1 MKILMTTDL
10 YTPQVNG
17 VVTSIRTLKHALEV
31 LGHDVRVLT
40 LGANSS
46 INTID
51 KTYTV
56 SSINI
61 NRIYPGARLSLSA
74 NDFIYAEIIDWQP
87 DIIHSHCEFST
98 FKMAKHLAEVLNIPI
113 VHTYHTV
120 YEDYTH
126 YFSPNK
132 KMGKKLV
139 SFFSTH
145 ILKQTDLVIAP
156 TQKVKDLLLN
166 YSVDQT
172 IEVVAT
178 GIDTKQF
185 DQKIAADKKADL
197 RNQYGIKDE
206 DCLLLFVGR
215 LAKEKNIE
223 EILSF
228 LHRMNQRQVKFLICG
243 DGPNRQNLE
252 NLVANYGL
260 QGRVHF
266 AGMIDPSEVAQYYQL
281 ADIFVSAS
289 TSETQGLTYLEALL
303 GGLPLL
309 CRQDE
314 CLNNVIFKGVNGYTF
329 SNYIEFESSLLH
341 MINNPEDL
349 EAMSQAGELLAR
361 KAYSAESFGKKMANI
376 YKRLLTKSH
385 PKLDEIP
392 AKESSFL
399 ESIRSWVSL

>member
-10 YTPQVNG
+10 YSPQVNG
-17 VVTSIRTLKHALEV
+17 VVTSIRTLKQALED

-40 LGANSS
+40 LASTSS
-46 INTID
+46 INTEDQI
-51 KTYTV
+51 YTV

-61 NRIYPGARLSLSA
+61 SRIYPGARLSLSA
-74 NDFIYAEIIDWQP
+74 NDSIYEKIIDWHP

-98 FKMAKHLAEVLNIPI
+98 FKMAKHLAEDLDIPI

-132 KMGKKLV
+132 KMGKKIV
-139 SFFSTH
+139 SFFSSH

-166 YSVDQT
+166 YSVNQT

-178 GIDTKQF
+178 GIDTQQF
-185 DQKIAADKKADL
+185 DYKLSVKEKADL
-197 RNQYGIKDE
+197 RNHYGITDE

-223 EILSF
+223 EIISY
-228 LHRMNQRQVKFLICG
+228 LHRTDQRQVKFLICG

-252 NLVANYGL
+252 NLVTRLGL
-260 QGRVHF
+260 RGRVYF
-266 AGMIDPSEVAQYYQL
+266 AGMVDPSEVAKYYQI

-309 CRQDE
+309 CRQDD

-329 SNYIEFESSLLH
+329 SNFCEFESSLIH

-349 EAMSQAGELLAR
+349 EAMIQAGEFLAR
-361 KAYSAESFGKKMANI
+361 KAYSAESFGRKMAGL
-376 YKRLLTKSH
+376 YKRLLTKPN
-385 PKLDEIP
+385 PKLEEIP
-392 AKESSFL
+392 ARENSVL